1 VPPAADAAVAPP
13 PRSARGQRTRAAL
26 VAAARSVFEREGY
39 LDARTTDIARE
50 AGVAAGSFYTYF
62 PDKQAAFA
70 AVLESLQDELLAPGA
85 AAPGPREQH
94 PLAAI
99 RAGNR
104 AYLEAYRRNA
114 GLMAAMEQ
122 AALVDDR
129 LRAARLERA
138 RTFAER
144 HARAI
149 ARWQAA
155 GLVDPDLDPRG
166 AAVALDAMVSRLAEH
181 VFVHGAERTS
191 LDDLTELV
199 TRMWAGALGLTPS
212 PRKEP

>member
-1 VPPAADAAVAPP
+1 
-13 PRSARGQRTRAAL
+13 
-26 VAAARSVFEREGY
+26 VAAARRVFERDGY
-39 LDARTTDIARE
+39 LEARTTDIARE

-62 PDKQAAFA
+62 ADKQAAFA
-70 AVLESLQDELLAPGA
+70 AVLEDLQDEVLAPGA
-85 AAPGPREQH
+85 ASAGPREQH

-122 AALVDDR
+122 AALVDER
-129 LRAARLERA
+129 LREARLERA
-138 RTFAER
+138 RTFAAR

-199 TRMWAGALGLTPS
+199 TRMWAGALGLTPT